1 MRRHEKKHKKSLNRS
16 VIHNNNNR
24 RMLSGSTFN
33 SLKSG
38 ESMINGLVPEQ
49 KIKIK
54 IRVQWLI
61 QLIKRKILRKRQ
73 KRTTISQHQKN
84 G

>member
-24 RMLSGSTFN
+24 RMLSGSTFDTIEAN
-33 SLKSG
+33 K
-38 ESMINGLVPEQ
+38 SMIKGLVPEQ

-54 IRVQWLI
+54 IRLQWLI